1 LCGSRVGSLRV
12 KYERFTVHFIN
23 GGIIFADLCSVKV
36 MRLPDGGHKM
46 NVLYIAAG
54 IISFILLVYLVLALL
69 KPEWF
74 K

>member
-1 LCGSRVGSLRV
+1 LHGGADRSAAL
-12 KYERFTVHFIN
+12 KYERFTIH
-23 GGIIFADLCSVKV
+23 IIHCIILSIELCIAAF
-36 MRLPDGGHKM
+36 MRLSHGGHKM
-46 NVLYIAAG
+46 NVLYIVAG

>member
-1 LCGSRVGSLRV
+1 
-12 KYERFTVHFIN
+12 
-23 GGIIFADLCSVKV
+23 

>member
-1 LCGSRVGSLRV
+1 MCGSWVDSLRV
-12 KYERFTVHFIN
+12 KYERFIVCIIN
-23 GGIIFADLCSVKV
+23 RGILFADLCGVKV

-46 NVLYIAAG
+46 NVLYITAG

>member
-1 LCGSRVGSLRV
+1 
-12 KYERFTVHFIN
+12 
-23 GGIIFADLCSVKV
+23 

-46 NVLYIAAG
+46 NVLYITAG